1 MIVRRSLLAVFVI
14 FAAATIN
21 FWLPRTTGRDP
32 IAERLAQ
39 IMAEGG
45 GAQMDMTPLIETY
58 QRKFGLDQ
66 PLWQQYATYLWDTA
80 NLDWGYSISSYP
92 TRVSTLIAEALPWT
106 IGLMLVST
114 IVAFVVG
121 SLVGAYAAWRGN
133 LKLIQVFMP
142 ALMLTAGIPYYL
154 IGLILIYFLAFRLGW
169 FPIGGGAPIG
179 AIPSM
184 SWDYAVSVI
193 YHAILPA
200 ASIVIAAI
208 GFWALGM
215 RAMMT
220 TVIGQDFILF
230 AEAKGLSPWRIFF
243 KYGFRNAL
251 LPQVTTLALV
261 FGQLV
266 TGAVL
271 VEMVF
276 GYPGLGSLLFI
287 SVSGADFP
295 TVYGVVVV
303 LAITVALSMALID
316 LMYPLLDPRVR
327 LGSEKS

>member
-80 NLDWGYSISSYP
+80 TLDWGYSISSYP
-92 TRVSTLIAEALPWT
+92 TRVSTLVAEALPWT

-121 SLVGAYAAWRGN
+121 SLVGAFAAWRGN

-154 IGLILIYFLAFRLGW
+154 IGLVLIYFLSFRLGW
-169 FPIGGGAPIG
+169 FPIAGGAPIG
-179 AIPSM
+179 TIPSM
-184 SWDYAVSVI
+184 SWDY
-193 YHAILPA
+193 
-200 ASIVIAAI
+200 
-208 GFWALGM
+208 
-215 RAMMT
+215 
-220 TVIGQDFILF
+220 
-230 AEAKGLSPWRIFF
+230 KGLRDLPCDTPRRLDRDCRHRFLGARHARHDDDRHRA
-243 KYGFRNAL
+243 GFH
-251 LPQVTTLALV
+251 TLRR
-261 FGQLV
+261 GQ
-266 TGAVL
+266 
-271 VEMVF
+271 
-276 GYPGLGSLLFI
+276 
-287 SVSGADFP
+287 
-295 TVYGVVVV
+295 
-303 LAITVALSMALID
+303 
-316 LMYPLLDPRVR
+316 
-327 LGSEKS
+327 GSESVANFFNTGSQCPASTGNDPGARLRPTCDGRCPG